1 MREADKAR
9 KDAVRRQKLLAAQA
23 KPTATEAG
31 EVNALVIGVGPGL
44 CSVDIEGCIRH
55 VRCDIPVVPGDE
67 VSVLN
72 DSVSGIAPR
81 RTMLTRTDPAN
92 ERRERVIVANVDRM
106 VIVAAITS
114 PPLRTGLIDRYMI
127 AAARGGIQPI
137 LCINKLDLS
146 ADTSAVAGY
155 EIPIVRCSTKTGQ
168 GIAELRDWLAG
179 SVAVL
184 TGHSGV
190 GKSSLL
196 NSLADENQ
204 ARVGFLSEE
213 TGKGRH
219 TTTASRLYH
228 LKNGARIIDTPGIRE
243 FGLGPVSLEELKA
256 AFPEFSGERCRFN
269 DCTHKE
275 EPNCAIREAGGPRYE
290 AWLRLLK
297 L

>member
-1 MREADKAR
+1 MREGDKGR
-9 KDAVRRQKLLAAQA
+9 KISLRRQKLLAAQA

-31 EVNALVIGVGPGL
+31 ELNALVIGVGPGL
-44 CSVDIEGCIRH
+44 CSVDIEGDVRH
-55 VRCDIPVVPGDE
+55 VRCEIPVVPGDE

-72 DSVSGIAPR
+72 NSVSGIAPR
-81 RTMLTRTDPAN
+81 RTVLTRTDPVN
-92 ERRERVIVANVDRM
+92 EQRERVIVANVDRM
-106 VIVAAITS
+106 VIAAAITN

-137 LCINKLDLS
+137 LCINKVDLS
-146 ADTSAVAGY
+146 TDTSAVAGY

-168 GIAELRDWLAG
+168 GIDELRDRLAG
-179 SVAVL
+179 SFAVL
-184 TGHSGV
+184 AGHSGV

-196 NSLADENQ
+196 NSLTEENQ
-204 ARVGFLSEE
+204 ARVGALSEE

-243 FGLGPVSLEELKA
+243 FGLGPVTLDELKA
-256 AFPEFSGERCRFN
+256 AFPKFSGERCRFN
-269 DCTHKE
+269 NCPHRE
-275 EPNCAIREAGGPRYE
+275 EPDCAIREAGGPRYD
-290 AWLRLLK
+290 AWLRLLE

>member
-1 MREADKAR
+1 MREGDKAR
-9 KDAVRRQKLLAAQA
+9 KDAVRRQKVLAAQA

-44 CSVDIEGCIRH
+44 CSVDIEGLIRH
-55 VRCDIPVVPGDE
+55 VRCEIPVVPGDQ
-67 VSVLN
+67 VSVMN
-72 DSVSGIAPR
+72 GSVSGIAPR
-81 RTMLTRTDPAN
+81 RTILTRTDPVN

-106 VIVAAITS
+106 VIVAAITN

-137 LCINKLDLS
+137 LCINKIDIS
-146 ADTSAVAGY
+146 ADMSAVAGY
-155 EIPIVRCSTKTGQ
+155 EIPIVRCSTKTGE
-168 GIAELRDWLAG
+168 GIDELRDRLAG

-196 NSLADENQ
+196 NSLTDENQ
-204 ARVGFLSEE
+204 ARVGILSEE

-256 AFPEFSGERCRFN
+256 AFPEFSGERCRFK

-275 EPNCAIREAGGPRYE
+275 EPDCAIREAGGARYE